1 MLFTEFAITLAGSV
15 LLSGVIALTLTPMM
29 CAEILKPHVAGGKN
43 QLEAWLGAQ
52 FERLRHNYQ
61 RRLHSTLTT
70 KSVVAVFGL
79 IVLVSC
85 IFLYRGSP
93 AEPAPEEDQGFMLMA
108 ASSDPY
114 TTLDYVEKYTQQMT
128 EITNAIPEKEN
139 FFLFNGG
146 FGGGG
151 GGSASGAFAGIALSR
166 GASAS
171 VRPAGA
177 GAGGVNPK
185 SAASPVST
193 PSPSCRRH
201 CPARRAVAHRRW
213 NSWSAASVRS
223 NSSTASP
230 TRSWKSPRQ
239 QARFFFIDKDLKI
252 DKPRIDVL
260 VDHDKAACSAS
271 R

>member
-1 MLFTEFAITLAGSV
+1 MYLPIGFQGGLTGVLFTEFALAGSV

-29 CAEILKPHVAGGKN
+29 CAKILKPHVAGGKGPARS
-43 QLEAWLGAQ
+43 LARRAIRTPPALPGAA
-52 FERLRHNYQ
+52 
-61 RRLHSTLTT
+61 TALTT

-128 EITNAIPEKEN
+128 EIANSIPEKEN

-151 GGSASGAFAGIALSR
+151 GSASGAFAGIALKPWSER
-166 GASAS
+166 ERSTQQ
-171 VRPAGA
+171 VLEQE
-177 GAGGVNPK
+177 VNPK
-185 SAASPVST
+185 VGSIASAGIAQ
-193 PSPSCRRH
+193 CG
-201 CPARRAVAHRRW
+201 RW
-213 NSWSAASVRS
+213 
-223 NSSTASP
+223 
-230 TRSWKSPRQ
+230 
-239 QARFFFIDKDLKI
+239 
-252 DKPRIDVL
+252 
-260 VDHDKAACSAS
+260 
-271 R
+271 